1 MQFHFYLGYV
11 LQFLRNLLFQ
21 ELTSD
26 DGAAFATSEFTRHG
40 DYKAA
45 NAFKI
50 QGATDNT
57 YWCSKQRVKVPIYL
71 WFQFIEPKCVTKIQ
85 FETKD
90 QLDAGQVYKVRKF
103 LSSEK
108 INNSMNNIDHK
119 L

>member
-1 MQFHFYLGYV
+1 MGKEITFKFH
-11 LQFLRNLLFQ
+11 
-21 ELTSD
+21 ELTAD
-26 DGAAFATSEFTRHG
+26 DGAAFATSTYNVT
-40 DYKAA
+40 DKYKAA

-85 FETKD
+85 FEEWYK
-90 QLDAGQVYKVRKF
+90 LDAGQVYKVRKV